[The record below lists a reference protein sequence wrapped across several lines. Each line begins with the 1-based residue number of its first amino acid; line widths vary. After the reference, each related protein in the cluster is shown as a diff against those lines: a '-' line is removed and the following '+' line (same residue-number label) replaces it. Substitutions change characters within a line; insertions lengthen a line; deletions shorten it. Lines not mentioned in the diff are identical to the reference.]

1 LKVID
6 IQPKDIHV
14 LIELSITEI
23 DELSLALS
31 KSKVVCSKEEEKTIK
46 ITLDRFFDMIGDVL
60 TGLKDDKKLS

>member
-1 LKVID
+1 MKVVD

-46 ITLDRFFDMIGDVL
+46 VTLDKFFDMIGDVL
-60 TGLKDDKKLS
+60 SGLKNDQKLS

>member
-1 LKVID
+1 VKVID
-6 IQPKDIHV
+6 IQPKDIQV

-46 ITLDRFFDMIGDVL
+46 VTLDKFFFMIGDVL

>member
-1 LKVID
+1 MKVID
-6 IQPKDIHV
+6 IQPKDIQV

-46 ITLDRFFDMIGDVL
+46 VTLDKFFDMIGDVL
-60 TGLKDDKKLS
+60 SGLKNDQKLS

>member
-1 LKVID
+1 MKVVD
-6 IQPKDIHV
+6 IQPKDIQV

-60 TGLKDDKKLS
+60 SGLKNDQKLS

>member
-1 LKVID
+1 MKVID

>member
-1 LKVID
+1 MKVID

-46 ITLDRFFDMIGDVL
+46 VTLDKFFFMIGDVL